1 MYLVLFSSAA
11 ARGPLSEHPRRP
23 PACSTRHP
31 TDLAPRPAVRY
42 KMLSCLF
49 EYNAEQTAPAAPAI
63 SPGQHRARGLG
74 AGGASRSAD
83 NLKEPRPPFLC
94 RKDSGYCIQPQ
105 TLSNSFH

>member
-1 MYLVLFSSAA
+1 MFCFRARLLVVPFPSTPQAA
-11 ARGPLSEHPRRP
+11 GLLNTTPDRFG
-23 PACSTRHP
+23 
-31 TDLAPRPAVRY
+31 PRPAVRY